1 MKRIIN
7 ALIIVAMA
15 IMLICAMVISVNAV
29 DREIAGN
36 TQVIAKIENQF
47 TCRIPAE
54 IDLSTGDTSTV
65 TINYARLGSDKVI
78 NVYCVNCVGDNGI
91 VLTNTQKTDKT
102 IYCALKNLELN
113 QYVKEDIPICTFRST
128 DIEDMSASKN
138 FALEFDSL
146 GGEVG
151 EYRGLLRYAFDI
163 ESE

>member
-1 MKRIIN
+1 MRRIII
-7 ALIIVAMA
+7 ALITVV
-15 IMLICAMVISVNAV
+15 LICAMTVPVFAV

-54 IDLSTGDTSTV
+54 IDLSIGDTSTV

-91 VLTNTQKTDKT
+91 VLTNTQKEDKT
-102 IYCALKNLELN
+102 IYCSLKNLELN
-113 QYVKEDIPICTFRST
+113 QYVTESIPICTFRST

-163 ESE
+163 ETE